1 MENRIKNIFSIIF
14 EIPKEDISNDSNP
27 ESIDKWD
34 SLNHINMIV
43 SIEKE
48 FNIYFDDSEIEK
60 LVSVDKIIEI
70 VKLKMD

>member
-1 MENRIKNIFSIIF
+1 MENRIKNILSIIF

>member
-1 MENRIKNIFSIIF
+1 MENRIKNILSIIF

-27 ESIDKWD
+27 KSIDNWD

-48 FNIYFDDSEIEK
+48 FNIYFDDFEIEK